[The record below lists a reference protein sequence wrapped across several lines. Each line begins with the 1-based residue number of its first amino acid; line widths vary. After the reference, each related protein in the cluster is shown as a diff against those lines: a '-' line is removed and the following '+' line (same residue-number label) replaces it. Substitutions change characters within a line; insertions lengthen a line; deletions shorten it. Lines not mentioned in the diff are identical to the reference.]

1 VRSDSFLQKT
11 MLRICLRKNLPYARL
26 LSTQSGRKL
35 QDKVALITGGAS
47 GIGKAAATKFINN
60 GAKVVIADIDQQ
72 RGRETAM
79 ELGHD
84 ATFIT
89 CDVTKESDISNAV
102 DFAVSEYKQLD
113 IMYNNA
119 GIPCKTPPSIVN
131 LDLETFDKV
140 MDINVRG
147 VMAGIKHAARV
158 MIPRGTGS
166 ILCTASVTGVM
177 GGMAQHTY
185 SVSKFAVIGIVKSLA
200 SELCR
205 HGIRVNC
212 ISPIAIPTSFVMDEM
227 NQIYPHLESR
237 RLVEIVRN
245 VGVLKG
251 ANCEPSDVANAA
263 LYLASDD
270 ARYVSGHNL
279 VVDGGLTSF
288 KSLEFPAPDQMQ

>member
-1 VRSDSFLQKT
+1 M
-11 MLRICLRKNLPYARL
+11 MLRICLRKNIPYARPLFAESFYRL
-26 LSTQSGRKL
+26 LSTRPERKL

-47 GIGKAAATKFINN
+47 GIGRAAATKFINN
-60 GAKVVIADIDQQ
+60 GAKVIIADIDQQ
-72 RGRETAM
+72 HGRETVK
-79 ELGHD
+79 ELGPN
-84 ATFIT
+84 ATFVT

-119 GIPCKTPPSIVN
+119 GIPCKTPPSIVD
-131 LDLETFDKV
+131 LDLESFDKV

-147 VMAGIKHAARV
+147 VMVGIKHAARV

-166 ILCTASVTGVM
+166 ILCTASVTGVI

-205 HGIRVNC
+205 HGIRINC
-212 ISPIAIPTSFVMDEM
+212 ISPIAIPTPFVMNEM
-227 NQIYPHLESR
+227 NQIYPHLESE

-270 ARYVSGHNL
+270 ARYVNGHNL
-279 VVDGGLTSF
+279 VVDGGFTSF
-288 KSLEFPAPDQMQ
+288 KSLEFPAPDQVQ

>member
-1 VRSDSFLQKT
+1 
-11 MLRICLRKNLPYARL
+11 MLRICLRKSLRYSTPFFADSFYRL
-26 LSTQSGRKL
+26 LSTQTGRKL
-35 QDKVALITGGAS
+35 KDKVALITGGAS

-60 GAKVVIADIDQQ
+60 GAKVIIADIQQ
-72 RGRETAM
+72 QLGQETAK
-79 ELGHD
+79 ELGPN

-119 GIPCKTPPSIVN
+119 GIPCKTPPSIVD

-140 MDINVRG
+140 MEINVRG
-147 VMAGIKHAARV
+147 IMTGIKHAARV
-158 MIPRGTGS
+158 MIPRKTGS

-212 ISPIAIPTSFVMDEM
+212 ISPFAIPTPFVMNEMDE
-227 NQIYPHLESR
+227 IYSHLDSQR
-237 RLVEIVRN
+237 IVEIVHN

-251 ANCEPSDVANAA
+251 ANCEPNDIANAA

-270 ARYVSGHNL
+270 ARYISGHNL
-279 VVDGGLTSF
+279 VVDGGFTSF
-288 KSLEFPAPDQMQ
+288 KSLEFPAPDEVQ